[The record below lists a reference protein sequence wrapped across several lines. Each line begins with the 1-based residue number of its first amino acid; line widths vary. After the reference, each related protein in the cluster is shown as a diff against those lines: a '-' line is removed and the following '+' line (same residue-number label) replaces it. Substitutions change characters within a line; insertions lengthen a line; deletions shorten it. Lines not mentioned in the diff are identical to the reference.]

1 MSETL
6 REREEWMTFFYL
18 HIRFFGELRQGHP
31 VRATLRSS
39 QAGRGEG
46 GEERKGEDQWV
57 SEEKGD
63 G

>member
-1 MSETL
+1 
-6 REREEWMTFFYL
+6 MTFFYL